1 MNKLQQWVAF
11 TAVAVLAI
19 LVGGWFFVVSPRRAH
34 VDDLNTQAAA
44 AQSQLTSLQSQV
56 AMLKAQAKDLPAQR
70 AKIAALSK
78 QIPDDAQLPT
88 LIRQLTA
95 TAAKSGV
102 DLVTLAPGPPTP
114 LTTVTTGSTTLP
126 PSAASSPAKPGTTT
140 APASTGTAA
149 TGAAGTAAAPG
160 STGVAGTAATPGSL
174 MTVPV
179 QITVR
184 GSYFQLEKFL
194 SSLEQLQRR
203 YLVTG
208 YTLTP
213 GATGAG
219 ASTSTMTTGN
229 SLDLQLTGMAFE
241 APGFST
247 STATPA
253 GGTSPVPPTTAPAS
267 SGTAN

>member
-1 MNKLQQWVAF
+1 MNKLQQWVAL

-102 DLVTLAPGPPTP
+102 DLVTLAPGPPTA
-114 LTTVTTGSTTLP
+114 LTTVTTGPTTLP
-126 PSAASSPAKPGTTT
+126 PSAASSSTKPGTTT
-140 APASTGTAA
+140 APAATGTAA
-149 TGAAGTAAAPG
+149 TPAVPG
-160 STGVAGTAATPGSL
+160 STGAAAAPGSL

-208 YTLTP
+208 YTLSPSTS
-213 GATGAG
+213 AG